1 MRILLTNDD
10 GVGAPG
16 NVVLAQALLDA
27 GHDVAVVGPL
37 GERSGSGTAIG
48 TIEHG
53 ARIGV
58 RDIALET
65 TPPLTGTA
73 LDAPPALAVLTALGG
88 LFGARP
94 DLVVSGVNPGHN
106 VGRSV
111 VFSGTVGACLAA
123 TTLGMPSLAVS
134 CGFAPEHRFDTAA
147 AIAVAGVEWF
157 GEAGMPRV
165 CVNIN
170 VPDLDRAELRGVRK
184 TTFAFSGMFTL
195 DMRREGGELVI
206 QRGASSPRNVSGSD
220 LEAVRDGYVAV
231 SLLRPMD
238 VDVAPAAVP
247 LADGLVQALAAPT
260 AHLPL
265 IPAALAPTVE
275 GALR

>member
-27 GHDVAVVGPL
+27 GHDVTVVGPL
-37 GERSGSGTAIG
+37 GDRSGSGTAIG

-53 ARIGV
+53 ARIRI
-58 RDIALET
+58 RDVVLPT
-65 TPPLTGTA
+65 TPILTGAA

-94 DLVVSGVNPGHN
+94 DLVVSGINPGHN

-147 AIAVAGVEWF
+147 AIAVTGVEWF
-157 GEAGMPRV
+157 AAAGMPRV
-165 CVNIN
+165 CANVN
-170 VPDLDRAELRGVRK
+170 VPDLDIGRLRGVRSA
-184 TTFAFSGMFTL
+184 TFSFSGMFTL
-195 DMRREGGELVI
+195 DMRRHDDELVI
-206 QRGASSPRNVSGSD
+206 ERGASSPRNVAGSD
-220 LEAVRDGYVAV
+220 LEAVREGYVAV

-238 VDVAPAAVP
+238 VDIADASTSLTDD
-247 LADGLVQALAAPT
+247 LARALAAPT
-260 AHLPL
+260 SSNDLS
-265 IPAALAPTVE
+265 ALTPTVE